1 MNTYKAFYNQKTT
14 EITADSAYSAQ
25 LKAIEFFKPPKSKA
39 YMVHVAL
46 LKVGDR
52 DIVINTAAL

>member
-1 MNTYKAFYNQKTT
+1 MNTYKAFYSGKTA
-14 EITADSAYSAQ
+14 EIVADSAYSAQ
-25 LKAIEFFKPPKSKA
+25 VKAVEFFKPPKSKA

-52 DIVINTAAL
+52 EIVINTASL